1 MFEMSTTRTN
11 KVDALDSAEADPK
24 AVKAIGRA
32 LEAHYSNLVQAPLP
46 DKFVKLLAQL
56 EQDQISRT
64 QESPD
69 ALS

>member
-1 MFEMSTTRTN
+1 MSTTRTN
-11 KVDALDSAEADPK
+11 KVDALDRAEADPK

-32 LEAHYSNLVQAPLP
+32 LEAHYSSLIQAPLP
-46 DKFVKLLAQL
+46 EKFAKLLAQL
-56 EQDQISRT
+56 ERDQVSRT